1 MTSLL
6 ACGLAVAAAVRAS
19 EFDVTLADFPRQAGE
34 TDDAARLQRAVD
46 ATGHGGVLYLP
57 KGLYEASR
65 TVWVTNG
72 ASLLL
77 HKSAT
82 VRATAKTVLDIG
94 PDWRELRIPFGALR
108 YFSQWPHVPPF
119 KEGVAPDARKMVVA
133 RFMYG
138 NWISGGTA
146 DQAHG
151 FEIESFRIVGR

>member
-1 MTSLL
+1 MD
-6 ACGLAVAAAVRAS
+6 G
-19 EFDVTLADFPRQAGE
+19 TLAFTSPAGE
-34 TDDAARLQRAVD
+34 FKAPQSDARAW
-46 ATGHGGVLYLP
+46 
-57 KGLYEASR
+57 S
-65 TVWVTNG
+65 
-72 ASLLL
+72 
-77 HKSAT
+77 
-82 VRATAKTVLDIG
+82 TVLDIG

-119 KEGVAPDARKMVVA
+119 KEGVASDARKMVVA

>member
-1 MTSLL
+1 MKKRLSLPFL
-6 ACGLAVAAAVRAS
+6 
-19 EFDVTLADFPRQAGE
+19 
-34 TDDAARLQRAVD
+34 DAAWRSG
-46 ATGHGGVLYLP
+46 AT
-57 KGLYEASR
+57 
-65 TVWVTNG
+65 W
-72 ASLLL
+72 
-77 HKSAT
+77 
-82 VRATAKTVLDIG
+82 
-94 PDWRELRIPFGALR
+94 R